1 MDAKIALRTL
11 IQLRIRTPCAARQ
24 CYPQSGDKIS
34 SQAEAQGPKHHA
46 IQEAD
51 QHEDVTGMPEVNPT
65 AVIADCIEKSKAT
78 TDEELITDYI
88 TEALGVLQIDNTE
101 EDAFHMLGSAIADA
115 VADDE
120 AHTACLLDVWSEL
133 EEQRKL
139 A

>member
-1 MDAKIALRTL
+1 
-11 IQLRIRTPCAARQ
+11 
-24 CYPQSGDKIS
+24 
-34 SQAEAQGPKHHA
+34 
-46 IQEAD
+46 
-51 QHEDVTGMPEVNPT
+51 MPDVNPT

-78 TDEELITDYI
+78 VDQELIADYI

-101 EDAFHMLGSAIADA
+101 EDAFYMLGSAIAEA

-120 AHTACLLDVWSEL
+120 AHTAGLLEVWSEL